1 MKLRNC
7 FFDHSS
13 PNVEAVFS
21 DIYWKSCYEVSSV
34 VEIQVRNM
42 EIGYKLRILPEVLR
56 KCSDKFNFKTTEN
69 FQFNLR

>member
-21 DIYWKSCYEVSSV
+21 DVYWKSCYEVSSV

-42 EIGYKLRILPEVLR
+42 EIGYKLRILP
-56 KCSDKFNFKTTEN
+56 
-69 FQFNLR
+69 